1 MFSRKKQTLGVCVI
15 TPEQLFHVC
24 VYSRRE
30 SMACVLKSINSR
42 SISSSRLISSSRS
55 IRLVTSRSSKVW
67 STDKLSSSSKFI
79 TNQRRMMSLSND
91 EIVRYGRQLILDE
104 IGKDGQLKLKSSS
117 VLIVGCGGLGCP
129 SSMYLA
135 AAGVG
140 KSSKVCTN

>member
-1 MFSRKKQTLGVCVI
+1 ML
-15 TPEQLFHVC
+15 L
-24 VYSRRE
+24 
-30 SMACVLKSINSR
+30 ACVLKSISR
-42 SISSSRLISSSRS
+42 SSRLA
-55 IRLVTSRSSKVW
+55 TSGLSKA
-67 STDKLSSSSKFI
+67 STDKLIVSLKFI
-79 TNQRRMMSLSND
+79 TNQQRMMSLSND

-140 KSSKVCTN
+140 K

>member
-1 MFSRKKQTLGVCVI
+1 
-15 TPEQLFHVC
+15 
-24 VYSRRE
+24 
-30 SMACVLKSINSR
+30 
-42 SISSSRLISSSRS
+42 
-55 IRLVTSRSSKVW
+55 
-67 STDKLSSSSKFI
+67 
-79 TNQRRMMSLSND
+79 MMSLSND

-140 KSSKVCTN
+140 K

>member
-1 MFSRKKQTLGVCVI
+1 MFSRKKQTLGVRVI
-15 TPEQLFHVC
+15 APEQLFHVC

-30 SMACVLKSINSR
+30 SMACVLKSISSR
-42 SISSSRLISSSRS
+42 SISSSRS